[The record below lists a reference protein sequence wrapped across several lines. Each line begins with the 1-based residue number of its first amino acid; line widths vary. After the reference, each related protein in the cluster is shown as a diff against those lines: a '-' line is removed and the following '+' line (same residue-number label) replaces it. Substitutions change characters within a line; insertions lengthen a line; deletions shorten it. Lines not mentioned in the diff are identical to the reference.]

1 MVVYHPQTKK
11 EAVEMRVAN
20 ENSRYLAGGTD
31 DLRLGGDTD
40 NETILIDVNPLLERG
55 ITDMDGGIIK
65 VGALTTFNE
74 MISSP
79 LVPQVI
85 KTACRYNASFARRNS
100 ATVGGNIA
108 LKREDSYLLAL
119 FVALGVTF
127 NSTTL
132 HCEGEKSV
140 EDYASSKCKRL
151 IDYFLIDT
159 KKKAWVKR
167 FGLSSTTHA
176 ALIAAVADDEKYA
189 ISVHG
194 SAFACGSSPDIW
206 KDIKYV
212 SDITGSAEYKEY
224 LAKTVFTLRRD
235 RI

>member
-11 EAVEMRVAN
+11 EAVEMRVGN

-31 DLRLGGDTD
+31 DLRLGGDAD
-40 NETILIDVNPLLERG
+40 RDTILIDVNPLLERG
-55 ITDMDGGIIK
+55 ITDMGNGIIK

-74 MISSP
+74 MIDSP
-79 LVPQVI
+79 LVPNVI
-85 KTACRYNASFARRNS
+85 KEACRFNASFARRNS

-108 LKREDSYLLAL
+108 LKRDDSYLLAL

-132 HCEGEKSV
+132 HCDGEKST
-140 EDYASSKCKRL
+140 EEYAKSKCKRL

-189 ISVHG
+189 LSVHG
-194 SAFACGSSPDIW
+194 SAFISGSSPDIW

-235 RI
+235 PA

>member
-31 DLRLGGDTD
+31 DLRLGGDVD
-40 NETILIDVNPLLERG
+40 KDTILIDVNPLLERG
-55 ITDMDGGIIK
+55 ISDMGDGIIK
-65 VGALTTFNE
+65 VGALTTFND
-74 MISSP
+74 MIESP
-79 LVPQVI
+79 LVSGVI
-85 KTACRYNASFARRNS
+85 KEACRFNASFTRRNS
-100 ATVGGNIA
+100 ATIGGNIA
-108 LKREDSYLLAL
+108 LKRDDSYLLAL

-132 HCEGEKSV
+132 HCDGEKSV
-140 EDYASSKCKRL
+140 EDYAHSKCKRL
-151 IDYFLIDT
+151 INYFLIDT

-176 ALIAAVADDEKYA
+176 ALIGAVADDEKYA
-189 ISVHG
+189 LSVHG
-194 SAFACGSSPDIW
+194 SAFVSGTSPDIW
-206 KDIKYV
+206 KEIEYTG
-212 SDITGSAEYKEY
+212 DITGSAEYKEY

-235 RI
+235 Q

>member
-11 EAVEMRVAN
+11 EAVRMRVEN

-40 NETILIDVNPLLERG
+40 KETILIDINPLLERG
-55 ITDMDGGIIK
+55 ISDMGNGLIK

-74 MISSP
+74 MVSSP
-79 LVPQVI
+79 LVPEVI
-85 KTACRYNASFARRNS
+85 KEACRYNASFTRRNS

-108 LKREDSYLLAL
+108 LKRSDSYLLAL

-132 HCEGEKSV
+132 HCESEKSV
-140 EDYASSKCKRL
+140 EEYAQSKCKRL
-151 IDYFLIDT
+151 IEYFVIDT
-159 KKKAWVKR
+159 KKTAWVKR

-176 ALIAAVADDEKYA
+176 ALIAAVADNRRYA
-189 ISVHG
+189 LSVHG
-194 SAFACGSSPDIW
+194 SAFVSGDSPEIW
-206 KDIKYV
+206 KDVKYT

-235 RI
+235 AE